1 MTIKQGCL
9 NLPRK
14 IIAAIESPSL
24 SFLFF
29 VLTFFSIL
37 TIRFFQEAFTQ
48 ASLNYLNY
56 GSMQLLLNLLHLY
69 LIFSS
74 MLISLSLLGYIATR
88 VNIVYI
94 LRALML
100 AFIVLL
106 LGPLIDYIYSAG
118 TGDNMLYLQS
128 LYSLPS
134 HNLLYSF
141 LYFFGKDSSITPG
154 MRIEIL
160 LSMIAACIYFVCKGR
175 SIFMSI
181 CYALLVYVVIF
192 IYAALPLLAS
202 YIFSFAGLNYEHTAY
217 QAIRC
222 YLFIIFFTMIPLLYL
237 ANKNIFM
244 EMIRDMRWLRLSHY
258 VLMLVLGAALALS
271 GTHENL
277 YQSLIATQHEFVANF
292 IFCIISL
299 TCAVIFCIVSNN
311 ITDQGID
318 KISNQSR
325 PLITG
330 SIALSTYT
338 QIGYWSLFASLV
350 YALAADARALLLMSV
365 LIAGYYL
372 YSMPP
377 IRFKRVLILS
387 KFAIAMN
394 SLAMILLGYILVQGD
409 VKFFPHSVIVIVLA
423 GFTLCANVIDVKDEA
438 GDKVGGIL
446 TLPGLIGLKWSRI
459 LIGVMFVLTYTC
471 FAWLFHAY
479 YLPFFF
485 AGLIQFY
492 LINRKVFNE
501 KLIFIFNLLSI
512 LLVIYLLLQ

>member
-160 LSMIAACIYFVCKGR
+160 IITS
-175 SIFMSI
+175 
-181 CYALLVYVVIF
+181 
-192 IYAALPLLAS
+192 LPAP
-202 YIFSFAGLNYEHTAY
+202 AVNTN
-217 QAIRC
+217 C
-222 YLFIIFFTMIPLLYL
+222 
-237 ANKNIFM
+237 
-244 EMIRDMRWLRLSHY
+244 
-258 VLMLVLGAALALS
+258 
-271 GTHENL
+271 
-277 YQSLIATQHEFVANF
+277 
-292 IFCIISL
+292 
-299 TCAVIFCIVSNN
+299 CAVTS
-311 ITDQGID
+311 TA
-318 KISNQSR
+318 R
-325 PLITG
+325 P
-330 SIALSTYT
+330 A
-338 QIGYWSLFASLV
+338 
-350 YALAADARALLLMSV
+350 
-365 LIAGYYL
+365 
-372 YSMPP
+372 
-377 IRFKRVLILS
+377 
-387 KFAIAMN
+387 
-394 SLAMILLGYILVQGD
+394 
-409 VKFFPHSVIVIVLA
+409 
-423 GFTLCANVIDVKDEA
+423 
-438 GDKVGGIL
+438 
-446 TLPGLIGLKWSRI
+446 
-459 LIGVMFVLTYTC
+459 
-471 FAWLFHAY
+471 
-479 YLPFFF
+479 
-485 AGLIQFY
+485 
-492 LINRKVFNE
+492 
-501 KLIFIFNLLSI
+501 
-512 LLVIYLLLQ
+512 